1 MASEVPHKFKIGQIV
16 FYRPKQRM
24 LSASRGTYTVTGL
37 VAVSDGQQ
45 PEYRIRHFTEEV
57 ERVAF
62 ENELSAESGSV
73 DTIEPRG
80 DLGRGQS
87 AISGEPGRVEGMGEV
102 ARERVMRPE
111 NLTSAECGASLD
123 TNRDDAA

>member
-57 ERVAF
+57 ERVGF
-62 ENELSAESGSV
+62 ENELSAES
-73 DTIEPRG
+73 
-80 DLGRGQS
+80 
-87 AISGEPGRVEGMGEV
+87 
-102 ARERVMRPE
+102 
-111 NLTSAECGASLD
+111 
-123 TNRDDAA
+123 